1 MAKLPQR
8 YYSLALLIIV
18 IILSGC
24 ELRRDSGDL
33 SDPGPVSDVPPTL
46 APLGAE
52 TVSIADTSPPT
63 TTTEQTNEIQV
74 VPVEREVIAPADAPA
89 ANTQSEAPVV
99 SSSDVAEASS
109 VATETFTPPAEEVS
123 AGDIVVGQEAIVVD
137 ASSDLPT
144 GGPVAANPPASQT
157 VGDYGAS
164 TYSDGAYTVQ
174 SGDTLFSIATRYGT
188 TVQAIIYANGLA
200 SDFIYAGQV
209 LVIPA
214 AGDVVTP
221 DYQQPYQQPI
231 PQQPYTGGG
240 NYHQVQP
247 GETLYRIALQYST
260 SVDAIAGANGIPYPY
275 IIQSGQQLVI
285 PAPGEY
291 VQPPPPPVG
300 GFYNPQPYA
309 PQPYQPDYSQPQV
322 PTTGYYNNT
331 PAVNG
336 GTHTVSPGETLY
348 SIALRYG
355 TSAEALAAAN
365 GLYNP
370 NQIYVGQV
378 LFLP

>member
-1 MAKLPQR
+1 MAKLPKR
-8 YYSLALLIIV
+8 YYSLALLILVIV
-18 IILSGC
+18 LSGC
-24 ELRRDSGDL
+24 ELRRDSSDF

-52 TVSIADTSPPT
+52 TVSIADTSPST
-63 TTTEQTNEIQV
+63 TVIKQSEIQV
-74 VPVEREVIAPADAPA
+74 VAVEREAVTPADAPA
-89 ANTQSEAPVV
+89 ADAQSEAPVV
-99 SSSDVAEASS
+99 SSDVAEVSS
-109 VATETFTPPAEEVS
+109 VGSETFTPPAKEVS

-144 GGPVAANPPASQT
+144 GGPVAANPPSSET
-157 VGDYGAS
+157 VGDYGAV
-164 TYSDGAYTVQ
+164 TYSDGTYTVQ
-174 SGDTLFSIATRYGT
+174 SGDTLYGISTLYGT
-188 TVQAIIYANGLA
+188 TVQSIIYANGLA

-209 LVIPA
+209 LTIPA

-231 PQQPYTGGG
+231 PQQPYSGGG

-275 IIQSGQQLVI
+275 IIQSGQQLLI
-285 PAPGEY
+285 PAPGQY
-291 VQPPPPPVG
+291 VQPPPPVG
-300 GFYNPQPYA
+300 GFYNPEPYA
-309 PQPYQPDYSQPQV
+309 QQPYQPDYSQPQV
-322 PTTGYYNNT
+322 PAQPYYNNT
-331 PAVNG
+331 PAVNA

-355 TSAEALAAAN
+355 TSAEALASAN

>member
-1 MAKLPQR
+1 MARLPKR
-8 YYSLALLIIV
+8 YYSLALLVIV
-18 IILSGC
+18 IVLSGC
-24 ELRRDSGDL
+24 ELRRDSSDF

-63 TTTEQTNEIQV
+63 TMTEQSDEIQV
-74 VPVEREVIAPADAPA
+74 VPVKQEAVVPADAPE
-89 ANTQSEAPVV
+89 ANAQSEAPVANNG
-99 SSSDVAEASS
+99 DVAGASS
-109 VATETFTPPAEEVS
+109 VNAETFTPPTEEVS

-137 ASSDLPT
+137 ASDELPT
-144 GGPVAANPPASQT
+144 GGPVAANPPSSQT
-157 VGDYGAS
+157 VGEYGAA
-164 TYSDGAYTVQ
+164 TYTDGAYTVQ

-200 SDFIYAGQV
+200 SDVIYAGQA
-209 LVIPA
+209 LTIPA
-214 AGDVVTP
+214 PGDAVVP
-221 DYQQPYQQPI
+221 DYQQPYQQPV

-260 SVDAIAGANGIPYPY
+260 SVDAIAGVNGIPYPY

-285 PAPGEY
+285 PAPGQY
-291 VQPPPPPVG
+291 VQPPPPVG
-300 GFYNPQPYA
+300 GFYNPQLY
-309 PQPYQPDYSQPQV
+309 PQQPSQPDYSQPQI
-322 PTTGYYNNT
+322 PTTEYYDNT
-331 PAVNG
+331 PAVNA
-336 GTHTVSPGETLY
+336 GTHTVAPGETLY

-355 TSAEALAAAN
+355 TTAETLAASN